1 MPDVGCVV
9 EKTRPG
15 ARVCAGPISM
25 RKRTDLDAGG
35 GEDGSQVAGSSV
47 SSVASGRQARR
58 TGV

>member
-1 MPDVGCVV
+1 MPDVGCVVV

-15 ARVCAGPISM
+15 ARVCAEPISM
-25 RKRTDLDAGG
+25 RKWTDLG
-35 GEDGSQVAGSSV
+35 GSQVAGSSV